1 MRRVALVRKLIMLA
15 VVMVYMSV
23 VHSTELTGQ
32 VIAVNN
38 LQGIAQASVTLVF
51 PEAVAGPKTI
61 TVFTGSDGSF
71 RFPADLLK
79 KLKKFDKATL
89 EASKL
94 GYKQVRPAAG
104 ALQVTLNKASGR
116 YETKLYVEP
125 LANIA
130 GQVPGSAWLA
140 AAPAGTEKNIL
151 LASCTNCHQMPD
163 KRTREFAAQI
173 EAVTNGPEGNQK
185 ALEAWRKVVRH
196 ESWRTIV
203 KYMRPMH
210 YSVFPLESATNIGAV
225 DWETAKNADYNFY
238 TERQGEIVAQYL
250 ADHFPRQTVSMSR
263 DAYTHGATLGVTEKT
278 VIREFSFPKTALVR
292 ELVAAPNSPYLWGA
306 DVKRGF
312 LVRLNPE
319 NGETKWY
326 PVDYKGTTGPHT
338 IAPDDAGMLWV
349 SMIDNGQFGR
359 FDPKTE
365 KWKLWTLRPSKH
377 SDSLSMG
384 VAPLVHDMSID
395 SRGYVARDAFGKIWL
410 TIVSTNQLGT
420 LDPDSGEVA
429 FYNTKSTEGLSP
441 INHLLYSTVLT
452 ADGKCAW
459 YTQVMASVVGCINTS
474 SKQIEKPLSFPEG
487 AGPRRIA
494 RDNEGNLW
502 VALFGSGQVAKI
514 DMTSGKLL
522 ETFDMPDRSA
532 APYAVTWDERRK
544 AVWVANANSDSIYHL
559 DPSTGKIKVYP
570 MPRQMAFFRQIAVD
584 QKSGRLVG
592 TYSNY
597 PEGSGPSMGV
607 LIDVGD

>member
-1 MRRVALVRKLIMLA
+1 MCRAARVALVRQLAMLA
-15 VVMVYMSV
+15 VIVFSV
-23 VHSTELTGQ
+23 SAARSAELSGQ
-32 VIAVNN
+32 VIAVN
-38 LQGIAQASVTLVF
+38 LGQGVAQAMVTLTL
-51 PEAVAGPKTI
+51 PKGTAGPHAI
-61 TVFTGSDGSF
+61 TVFTAPDGSF
-71 RFPADLLK
+71 RISAKFLG
-79 KLKKFDKATL
+79 KLGKATL

-94 GYKQVRPAAG
+94 GYKQVDPAAG

-116 YETKLYVEP
+116 FETKLYVEP

-140 AAPAGTEKNIL
+140 AAPAGAEKNIL

-173 EAVTNGPEGNQK
+173 EAVSNGPEGNKQ

-196 ESWRTIV
+196 ESWRLMV

-225 DWETAKNADYNFY
+225 DWETAINVNYNFY
-238 TERQGEIVAQYL
+238 TERQGEIIAQYL
-250 ADHFPRQTVSMSR
+250 ADHFPRQTDSMPR
-263 DAYTHGATLGVTEKT
+263 DAYTHGAPLGVTEKT
-278 VIREFSFPKTALVR
+278 VIREYSFPKTALVR
-292 ELVAAPNSPYLWGA
+292 ELVAAPHSPYLWGS

-312 LVRLNPE
+312 LVRLNPDS
-319 NGETKWY
+319 GETKWY

-338 IAPDDAGMLWV
+338 VAPDDDGRLWV

-365 KWKLWTLRPSKH
+365 KWKLWTLRPSNLPA
-377 SDSLSMG
+377 STSMG
-384 VAPLVHDMSID
+384 MAPLVHDMSID
-395 SRGYVARDAFGKIWL
+395 SRGYMARDAFGKIWL

-429 FYNTKSTEGLSP
+429 FYDTKNTEGLSP

-452 ADGKCAW
+452 ADGECAW
-459 YTQVMASVVGCINTS
+459 YSQVMASAIGCINTS
-474 SKQIEKPLSFPEG
+474 SKKFEKTLSFPEG

-494 RDNEGNLW
+494 RDNEGHLW
-502 VALFGSGQVAKI
+502 VPLFGSGQVAKVE
-514 DMTSGKLL
+514 MASGKLL
-522 ETFDMPDRSA
+522 ETFDLPDRSS
-532 APYAVTWDERRK
+532 APYALTWDERRK
-544 AVWVANANSDSIYHL
+544 AVWVVNSNSDSIYRL

-570 MPRQMAFFRQIAVD
+570 MPRQMAFFRQISVD
-584 QKSGRLVG
+584 QTSGRLVG

>member
-1 MRRVALVRKLIMLA
+1 MCRAARVALVRQLAMLA
-15 VVMVYMSV
+15 VIVFSV
-23 VHSTELTGQ
+23 SAARSAELSGQ
-32 VIAVNN
+32 VIAVN
-38 LQGIAQASVTLVF
+38 LGQGVAQAMVTLTF
-51 PEAVAGPKTI
+51 PQGTAGPKAI
-61 TVFTGSDGSF
+61 TVFTAPDGSF
-71 RFPADLLK
+71 RISDKSIK
-79 KLKKFDKATL
+79 KLGKATL

-94 GYKQVRPAAG
+94 GYKQVHPAAG
-104 ALQVTLNKASGR
+104 ALQVTFNKANGR

-140 AAPAGTEKNIL
+140 AAQAGTEKNLL
-151 LASCTNCHQMPD
+151 LASCTSCHQMPD
-163 KRTREFAAQI
+163 KRTRDFAAQI
-173 EAVTNGPEGNQK
+173 EAVNNSPEGNRN

-196 ESWRTIV
+196 ESWRMMV

-225 DWETAKNADYNFY
+225 DWPTATNPNYNFY
-238 TERQGEIVAQYL
+238 TERQGETIAQYL
-250 ADHFPRQTVSMSR
+250 ADHFPRQTVSMAR
-263 DAYTHGATLGVTEKT
+263 DAYAYGASLGVTEKT
-278 VIREFSFPKTALVR
+278 VIREYSFPRTAQVR
-292 ELVAAPNSPYLWGA
+292 ELVAAPHSPYLWGA

-312 LVRLNPE
+312 VVRLNPE

-338 IAPDDAGMLWV
+338 IAPDDAGRLWV

-365 KWKLWTLRPSKH
+365 KWKLWTLQPSNK

-384 VAPLVHDMSID
+384 VAALVHDMSID
-395 SRGYVARDAFGKIWL
+395 SRGYMARDAFGKIWL

-429 FYNTKSTEGLSP
+429 FYDTKNTEGLSP
-441 INHLLYSTVLT
+441 INHLLYSTVLP

-459 YTQVMASVVGCINTS
+459 YSQVNASTIGCINTS
-474 SKQIEKPLSFPEG
+474 SKKVEKTLAFPEG
-487 AGPRRIA
+487 SGPRRIA
-494 RDNEGNLW
+494 RDNAGHLW
-502 VALFGSGQVAKI
+502 VPLFGSGQVAKV
-514 DMTSGKLL
+514 DMASGKLL
-522 ETFDMPDRSA
+522 ETFDLPDRAA
-532 APYAVTWDERRK
+532 APYALTWDERRK
-544 AVWVANANSDSIYHL
+544 AVWVANSNSDSLYHL
-559 DPSTGKIKVYP
+559 DPNTGKIKIYP
-570 MPRQMAFFRQIAVD
+570 MPRQMAFFRQISLD

-597 PEGSGPSMGV
+597 PQGSGPSMGV